1 MNVVKEE
8 EYKNINGQ
16 IMLRSLCNGGDK
28 HVRLFKIISHNMV
41 SEGKKGYSCHSAGA
55 SFHHPPSSCEHHL
68 LQTHPHRK
76 SQKTVNH
83 VALMETETQINKN
96 MLISPVWPVTLW
108 KGLSW
113 MTQFTYT
120 KTRKQTAGQ
129 SCWIKLQYTPASQAQ
144 RGYRKLLCTGNFM

>member
-16 IMLRSLCNGGDK
+16 IMLRSLCNGRDK

-41 SEGKKGYSCHSAGA
+41 SEEKRATAATVLELVSIT
-55 SFHHPPSSCEHHL
+55 PPVHVNTTYCKRILTE
-68 LQTHPHRK
+68 K

-96 MLISPVWPVTLW
+96 MLISPVWPVTL
-108 KGLSW
+108 
-113 MTQFTYT
+113 
-120 KTRKQTAGQ
+120 
-129 SCWIKLQYTPASQAQ
+129 
-144 RGYRKLLCTGNFM
+144 

>member
-1 MNVVKEE
+1 MGRLCYGLCVTAEINMSGYLKWLVITWCLKEKRATAATVLE
-8 EYKNINGQ
+8 LVSITPPVHVNITYCKR
-16 IMLRSLCNGGDK
+16 ILT
-28 HVRLFKIISHNMV
+28 
-41 SEGKKGYSCHSAGA
+41 E
-55 SFHHPPSSCEHHL
+55 
-68 LQTHPHRK
+68 K

-96 MLISPVWPVTLW
+96 MLISPVWPLTLW

-144 RGYRKLLCTGNFM
+144 QGYRKLLCTGNFM

>member
-16 IMLRSLCNGGDK
+16 IMLRSLCNGRDK

-41 SEGKKGYSCHSAGA
+41 SEEKRATAATVLELVSIT
-55 SFHHPPSSCEHHL
+55 PPVHVNTTYCKRILTE
-68 LQTHPHRK
+68 K